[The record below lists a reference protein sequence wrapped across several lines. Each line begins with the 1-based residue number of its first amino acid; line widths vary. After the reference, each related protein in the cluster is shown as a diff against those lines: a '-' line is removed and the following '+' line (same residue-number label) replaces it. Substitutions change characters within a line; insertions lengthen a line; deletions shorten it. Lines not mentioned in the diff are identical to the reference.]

1 MADFNDL
8 NTLYEHIEATVLTDE
23 NFYQTR
29 DLFKRFRNT
38 KLG

>member
-23 NFYQTR
+23 NFYQTSAVSIV
-29 DLFKRFRNT
+29 T
-38 KLG
+38 